1 MVQSVLQDEDLLYI
15 ILADLKR
22 TVREYTTATTES
34 NCETVRSTFQDLTL
48 DTLKLQGELYQFMAQ
63 YGMYDTSSP
72 TVHPE
77 IQSQLTTCTDTQQKT
92 NQLLTQNMHMN
103 NPLH

>member
-1 MVQSVLQDEDLLYI
+1 MVQSVLKDEDLLYI

-22 TVREYTTATTES
+22 VGREYTTATTES
-34 NCETVRSTFQDLTL
+34 NCETVRSVFQDLTL

-63 YGMYDTSSP
+63 YGMYDASSP

-77 IQSQLTTCTDTQQKT
+77 IQSQITTCTDTLQKT
-92 NQLLTQNMHMN
+92 NQLVTQNMNMN
-103 NPLH
+103 NTLH

>member
-22 TVREYTTATTES
+22 VSREYTTATTES
-34 NCETVRSTFQDLTL
+34 NCETVRSIFQDLTM
-48 DTLKLQGELYQFMAQ
+48 DSLKLQGELYQFMSQ

-72 TVHPE
+72 TVRPE
-77 IQSQLTTCTDTQQKT
+77 IQSQITSYTDSQQKT
-92 NQLLTQNMHMN
+92 NQLLTQNMNINTAFH
-103 NPLH
+103 